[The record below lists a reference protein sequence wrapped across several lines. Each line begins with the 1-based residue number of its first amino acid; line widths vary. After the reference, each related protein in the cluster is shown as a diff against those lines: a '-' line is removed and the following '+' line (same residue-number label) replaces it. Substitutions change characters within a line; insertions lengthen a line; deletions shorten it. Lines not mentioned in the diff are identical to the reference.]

1 LREILFFGDD
11 RFYSCDLLRAAAS
24 DRSGLQPATQ
34 WTVIGRGCCA
44 YRNDWVSSGLT
55 CLQALHQESSRS
67 ENMLLQQ
74 RAGTFGIACD
84 AKIQNLPVLPL
95 RLIEVMRLLPGE
107 TQ

>member
-1 LREILFFGDD
+1 MRSVARRGLWV
-11 RFYSCDLLRAAAS
+11 DLGSS
-24 DRSGLQPATQ
+24 DQPVFQPATQ
-34 WTVIGRGCCA
+34 WTVIGLGCSA

-55 CLQALHQESSRS
+55 CLQALHQEPSRS

-74 RAGTFGIACD
+74 RAGAFGIACD

>member
-1 LREILFFGDD
+1 MIASIHATCCALRPLV
-11 RFYSCDLLRAAAS
+11 DLGS
-24 DRSGLQPATQ
+24 SNQPVFQPATQ

-67 ENMLLQQ
+67 VNMLLQQ